1 MRSLREDDSHQPSL
15 ATHGEAEMTTAER
28 IDAIVK
34 GSDEYRRGFQA
45 GVEAQRRAAAPA
57 TAGWQPIAVCVITGR
72 IAGDADACG
81 DCDPC
86 SAAHAVPEVVK
97 RLLAEKEE

>member
-1 MRSLREDDSHQPSL
+1 
-15 ATHGEAEMTTAER
+15 MTTAEHVTMPPG
-28 IDAIVK
+28 AF
-34 GSDEYRRGFQA
+34 GSESDDYLRGFEA
-45 GVEAQRRAAAPA
+45 GVEAQRKAAAPA

-97 RLLAEKEE
+97 RLLAEKEEWRQKYADAMANRRRP